1 MTCIIPQLYCVT
13 LYDSDVKSMI
23 SPVSR
28 DLLLSMPLQASDLT
42 RPLGDLSLTWL
53 EDSVFRPQSDIE
65 NSEQSTWSRATPQLY
80 KTHGSSLQPITE

>member
-1 MTCIIPQLYCVT
+1 MTCVIPQLYCVT

-23 SPVSR
+23 FPVSR

-42 RPLGDLSLTWL
+42 RPLDDLSLTWL

-65 NSEQSTWSRATPQLY
+65 NSEQST
-80 KTHGSSLQPITE
+80 